1 MEVATREYL
10 KRRFEDYYRSERIPE
25 PSHVTEREFGYIPWD
40 DDTRMIR
47 HRSVIQMDG
56 FQDYFATKRP
66 RHVYMSAARFDNPSA
81 STMEEKGRNAT
92 TLVFD
97 IDGDHLPGVDPDT
110 IAYPDMLERGREEVL
125 KLIELLE
132 SDFGFSDFD
141 VFFSGGR
148 GYHVHVYDDGVEALS
163 KDARQDMIEYL
174 STETVV
180 LDDLLTDDAIG
191 DLHWTSR
198 ASSSKSKQLI
208 KDGWGDR
215 IRDAVLEDLERIE
228 SLNQSDAVAEFRD
241 IDGIGEKTAKGLVDF
256 IDTDNP
262 KIQSGVIDAHDGFS
276 NYVELVAHRVFLEQA
291 AHVDEP
297 VTTDLNRLMRLPGS
311 LHGGTSLKVTEI
323 PRGNLTEFNPLTDA
337 IPDFF
342 TGESVDV
349 SMNSAVE
356 IDVGGVSVDADA
368 GDEYEFTEPVAM
380 FLMSRGDAEYV
391 AD

>member
-1 MEVATREYL
+1 VITSPVLIRTRS
-10 KRRFEDYYRSERIPE
+10 RTQTCS
-25 PSHVTEREFGYIPWD
+25 
-40 DDTRMIR
+40 
-47 HRSVIQMDG
+47 
-56 FQDYFATKRP
+56 
-66 RHVYMSAARFDNPSA
+66 
-81 STMEEKGRNAT
+81 NA
-92 TLVFD
+92 V
-97 IDGDHLPGVDPDT
+97 
-110 IAYPDMLERGREEVL
+110 EEVL

-241 IDGIGEKTAKGLVDF
+241 IDGIGENCERAGGL
-256 IDTDNP
+256 
-262 KIQSGVIDAHDGFS
+262 
-276 NYVELVAHRVFLEQA
+276 HR
-291 AHVDEP
+291 H
-297 VTTDLNRLMRLPGS
+297 
-311 LHGGTSLKVTEI
+311 
-323 PRGNLTEFNPLTDA
+323 
-337 IPDFF
+337 
-342 TGESVDV
+342 
-349 SMNSAVE
+349 
-356 IDVGGVSVDADA
+356 
-368 GDEYEFTEPVAM
+368 
-380 FLMSRGDAEYV
+380 
-391 AD
+391 